1 MKKIILFAAVIIP
14 FLTFASS
21 GVMYKIQG
29 NISDQGTKEPLAMV
43 ELLMMDKGDTVSST
57 MTNFDGNYTLYFFN
71 PGIYS
76 IHIEYLGFQSQ
87 NYQSMLFSKEF
98 LDEPEARINFQLESI
113 LLKPFELYDIPDVT
127 DPANTKP
134 IISELQGVLTDKE
147 TGEPIPFA
155 NVIIYQKGVEI
166 TGGQSDFDGNFVV
179 SPIPPGKYSVKV
191 ITMGYASKELTDV
204 TLRNQ
209 TTHFADLKLSP
220 IGQNLESQI
229 VEICCVKKLV
239 SLPPSGGIKGKLID
253 KETDEPIPFAPF
265 VIEKNGVQVSD
276 GVSDF
281 DGNFVLKELTPGKY
295 AIKTNP
301 VGYQPLCLTNIS
313 LKNEEIKFINIKL
326 NPGRNCVIYCHGSKI
341 RTEVEP
347 EPITDLFTEQDSIN
361 NKSDSLLASSN
372 FSNKT
377 VLTGFTAYP
386 NPTSGEL
393 KMANLSGI
401 EEVNLIRIDGSII
414 KSIKTGLM
422 TTKSIDLSFLTPGVY
437 FLQYLSEDKLQSH
450 RIIKF

>member
-1 MKKIILFAAVIIP
+1 MKKFLLFAAIIIP

-71 PGIYS
+71 PGIYT

-166 TGGQSDFDGNFVV
+166 TGGQSDFDGNYVI

-204 TLRNQ
+204 TLRDQ

-281 DGNFVLKELTPGKY
+281 DGNFVLKELPPGKY

-347 EPITDLFTEQDSIN
+347 APITDLFSEQDSLN
-361 NKSDSLLASSN
+361 AEDDKLLPSSDFTTSARMVS
-372 FSNKT
+372 FT
-377 VLTGFTAYP
+377 VFP
-386 NPTSGEL
+386 NPTMGEL
-393 KMANLSGI
+393 KISNLKGI
-401 EEVNLIRIDGSII
+401 DVISLVSLDGTL
-414 KSIKTGLM
+414 IKTLEIGLINSK
-422 TTKSIDLSFLTPGVY
+422 TLDISLLKPGIY
-437 FLQYLSEDKLQSH
+437 FLQYILEEKSH
-450 RIIKF
+450 SHQIIKI